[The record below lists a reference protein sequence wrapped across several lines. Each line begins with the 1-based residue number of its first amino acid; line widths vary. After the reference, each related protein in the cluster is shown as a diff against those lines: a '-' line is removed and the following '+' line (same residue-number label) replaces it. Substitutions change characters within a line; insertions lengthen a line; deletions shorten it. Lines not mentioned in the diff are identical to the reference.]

1 MSETTSREKKE
12 RQIMKLAGAK
22 RTYTEFRH
30 ELLDEPII
38 LQSLKQSEKIQIAQ
52 NGKAARIGNTGEFD
66 LQKLDSSTFQ
76 MARIVCLETDRATP
90 YFSAADREL
99 WGELPGEFVDAL
111 IKAIMAHTGLDG
123 DDKEGVIAKN

>member
-1 MSETTSREKKE
+1 MSETATTGKKQ

-22 RTYTEFRH
+22 RTYTEFTH
-30 ELLDEPII
+30 DLLDEPII

-52 NGKAARIGNTGEFD
+52 NGKAARIGNTGDFD

-76 MARIVCLETDRATP
+76 MARIVCLETDRSTP
-90 YFSAADREL
+90 YFSAGDREL

-111 IKAIMAHTGLDG
+111 IKAIMSHTGLDG
-123 DDKEGVIAKN
+123 DDREGELAKN